1 MRGRRWVGWAAS
13 LESNRDSLPT
23 RMAGRTV
30 HLRVGG
36 QTYRVTTSSS
46 DEELQR
52 LAAVVDQKLATVVPP
67 GRAVTPQAML
77 LAAMALAYELEEERS
92 RSATVA
98 ERARGAFGR
107 MLQRVD
113 AALEAPADSA
123 ETESMSSPPAAMS
136 VRSTLPISVAPPRE
150 MRASSSPPA
159 NESSRFA
166 PKPSSDP

>member
-1 MRGRRWVGWAAS
+1 
-13 LESNRDSLPT
+13 
-23 RMAGRTV
+23 MAGRTV

-52 LAAVVDQKLATVVPP
+52 LAAVVDQKIATVVPP
-67 GRAVTPQAML
+67 GRTVTPQAML
-77 LAAMALAYELEEERS
+77 LAAMALAYDLEEERA

-98 ERARGAFGR
+98 ARARGAFGR

-113 AALEAPADSA
+113 AALDANEGAEVADAASTPASVPVA
-123 ETESMSSPPAAMS
+123 RASLSVVASVPREVGGSSPSA
-136 VRSTLPISVAPPRE
+136 
-150 MRASSSPPA
+150 A
-159 NESSRFA
+159 NESRFA

>member
-1 MRGRRWVGWAAS
+1 
-13 LESNRDSLPT
+13 
-23 RMAGRTV
+23 MAGRTV

-36 QTYRVTTSSS
+36 QTYRVTTSST

-77 LAAMALAYELEEERS
+77 LAAMALAYELEQERA

-113 AALEAPADSA
+113 AALDAPTEGAEATVSA
-123 ETESMSSPPAAMS
+123 SSPPAAVS
-136 VRSTLPISVAPPRE
+136 VRAATPLSVAPARE
-150 MRASSSPPA
+150 MRASAAPPA
-159 NESSRFA
+159 NELSRFA